1 LGGLLRRYYYLRDD
15 TREFPDLDTVTMTM
29 TMQVTHRGSRATSPT
44 PAPSHS
50 ALSCTVIICTRDRP
64 DCLDQCLAA
73 LALVDY
79 PNFDILVVDNAPSD
93 SRSREIAARWN
104 VRYLVEPRAGL
115 SYARNAG
122 CRASTADVL
131 AFLDDDSIPEPDW
144 LRALAAGFAD
154 PSVLAVTGRIL
165 PPGADVAAEV
175 RFNLD
180 LGPEPRRFDRKDPLW
195 FEKANFGG
203 IGIGCNMAIH
213 RRAFEIWSG
222 FDERLGR
229 GTPMH
234 GGEESHAFFRLIEGG
249 AVIAYLPEAKVVHPL
264 PPLGDHLKDLSAAVP
279 YMMLLLFETPY
290 KSRVLRYVFSATP
303 GTARPWRYIRPEL
316 VPRTPWRRLQTL
328 LTGVRLYR
336 LPRWQM

>member
-1 LGGLLRRYYYLRDD
+1 
-15 TREFPDLDTVTMTM
+15 M
-29 TMQVTHRGSRATSPT
+29 

-50 ALSCTVIICTRDRP
+50 EPSCTVVICTRDRP
-64 DCLDQCLAA
+64 DNLDHCLAA

-79 PNFDILVVDNAPSD
+79 PNFDVLVVDNAPSD
-93 SRSREIAARWN
+93 SRSRDIAARWN
-104 VRYLVEPRAGL
+104 VRYLVESRPGL
-115 SYARNAG
+115 SFARNAG

-165 PPGADVAAEV
+165 PPAASV
-175 RFNLD
+175 PAGVPFNLD
-180 LGPEPRRFDRKDPLW
+180 LGPERRRFDRNDPLW

-213 RRAFEIWSG
+213 RRAFGIWSG

-234 GGEESHAFFRLIEGG
+234 SGEESHAFFRLIEAG
-249 AVIAYLPEAKVVHPL
+249 AVIAYLPEARVVHPL
-264 PPLGDHLKDLSAAVP
+264 SPLGDHLKDLSAAVP
-279 YMMLLLFETPY
+279 YMMLLFFESSY
-290 KSRVLRYVFSATP
+290 KRRLLRYLLSATP
-303 GTARPWRYIRPEL
+303 GTARPWRYTRPER
-316 VPRTPWRRLQTL
+316 VPSVPWRRLRAL
-328 LTGVRLYR
+328 LTGVQMFRLGRLY
-336 LPRWQM
+336 M

>member
-1 LGGLLRRYYYLRDD
+1 MPLTNVRSKVNR
-15 TREFPDLDTVTMTM
+15 
-29 TMQVTHRGSRATSPT
+29 PT
-44 PAPSHS
+44 TTPSHS
-50 ALSCTVIICTRDRP
+50 APSCTVIVCTRDRP
-64 DCLDQCLAA
+64 EYLDQCLAA

-79 PNFDILVVDNAPSD
+79 PNFDVLVVDNAPSD
-93 SRSREIAARWN
+93 LRSKDIAARWK
-104 VRYLVEPRAGL
+104 VRYLVEPRPGL
-115 SYARNAG
+115 SFARNAG
-122 CRASTADVL
+122 CRACTAEVL
-131 AFLDDDSIPEPDW
+131 AFLDDDAIPEPDW

-165 PPGADVAAEV
+165 PPAAANVLAEA

-180 LGPEPRRFDRKDPLW
+180 LGPEPRRFDRNDPLW

-213 RRAFEIWSG
+213 RHAFEIWSG

-234 GGEESHAFFRLIEGG
+234 GGEESHAFFRIIEGG
-249 AVIAYLPEAKVVHPL
+249 AAIAYMPEARVEHPL

-279 YMMLLLFETPY
+279 YMMLLFFEHPY

-303 GTARPWRYIRPEL
+303 GNARPWRYIRPEP
-316 VPRTPWRRLQTL
+316 VAKTRWRKLQAL
-328 LTGVRLYR
+328 LTGIRLYR